1 MDLNSVSNYEEVK
14 NAILEKV
21 LLLLESHY
29 FFIVTEFLKVDLY
42 RN

>member
-29 FFIVTEFLKVDLY
+29 LFVVTEFLKVDLY
-42 RN
+42 